1 MPPSGRATR
10 VKSSAAAPSRSSP
23 GIRFDNTDE
32 CGEGG
37 ALALFYLCVG
47 IVGAGYTFN
56 LRERELETLL
66 EAPTANTAT
75 EMLHTGR
82 QGGEPPV
89 DSRTF
94 SQSAILRTPA
104 TERRSAPRATL
115 PASSL

>member
-1 MPPSGRATR
+1 
-10 VKSSAAAPSRSSP
+10 
-23 GIRFDNTDE
+23 
-32 CGEGG
+32 
-37 ALALFYLCVG
+37 
-47 IVGAGYTFN
+47 
-56 LRERELETLL
+56 
-66 EAPTANTAT
+66 
-75 EMLHTGR
+75 MLHTGR